1 MKLYKIESKQIINK
15 PLEDVFSFFSRP
27 ENLSL
32 ITPARLNFN
41 ILTPAPIQMRQGTVI
56 DYTIKIF
63 KFPIHWRTL
72 ITTYE
77 PPFKFVDEQ
86 MKGPYTLW
94 HHTHIFRETDQGVE
108 IIDEVHYSIPVGIL
122 GRLLHFLWIKNDLKN
137 IFEHRK
143 VVIEKLFQNNNY
155 KNFLPDL
162 TKVSVV

>member
-63 KFPIHWRTL
+63 KLPIHWRTL

-94 HHTHIFRETDQGVE
+94 HHTHIFRETDEGVE
-108 IIDEVHYSIPVGIL
+108 IIDKVHYSIPAGVL
-122 GRLLHFLWIKNDLKN
+122 GRLLHLLWIKNDLKN
-137 IFEHRK
+137 IFEHRR